1 LSKVRTLSRRLRT
14 PGYAWLPNPP
24 LVCLSLIAAATLL
37 SACNQL
43 PPPAPPNDQQN
54 AEPGV
59 FDRVRS
65 LDLLP
70 RFPSEQQSS
79 GSTAARPR
87 PAVYGG
93 AEVPAISPP
102 EGQPAGSGDG
112 FELNF
117 ENTPVA
123 TVAKVVLGDIMGVG
137 YSIDPRIQG
146 TVSLS
151 SGRPVPR
158 SDMIFVLENA
168 LRLSGVALIKEAVG
182 YRLVPLA
189 DAVGGG
195 NLDQTAARA
204 EPGYG
209 VSVVPLQHVSAA
221 TLLKL
226 LDSFATRPGVV
237 RADTSRNLLLI
248 QGTGPER
255 RVAIE
260 TALSFDVDWMR
271 GQSVG
276 IFPVQNSNPEPVIA
290 ELEKIMD
297 TGEGGLSHNVVK
309 FLPIARMNAILVVTR
324 KPEFLKT
331 AGNWISRL
339 DNADTTRTGVH
350 VYHVKFGEARQLA
363 RVLNDIFVGGSGSN
377 ALDQAA
383 NQIAPGSG
391 LSTTT
396 SGERTGFGANQQQ
409 GSSGFGS
416 SSGGLG
422 SRSSSGGGSD
432 SRGGLGATQSAL
444 GGDQN
449 AGLDG
454 RGIGGPGGPPALPGV
469 RITADIVHNALL
481 IYASQEN
488 YRIIERTLVQ
498 VDRPQLQVAID
509 ATIAEVDLND
519 NLSYGVQAFLQ
530 TTGGSISNIPAS
542 PPGQASTNAAGLV
555 GAALNRAFPGFNLLL
570 GPELSPNLILDALH
584 AVTDVKILSNPSL
597 VVIDNQVATL
607 DVGNDVPITTAS
619 GSVLNSA
626 TSTSNT
632 VVNTID
638 YRQTG
643 IILRV
648 APRVNA
654 NGNVR
659 LDIEQEISQVVA
671 GSATA
676 AGTTANTT
684 PTISVRK
691 VKSSVAV
698 AAGQT
703 VLLAGLIQ
711 ESRTF
716 NRSGIPVLDQIPK
729 VGDLFS
735 DQSRQIA
742 RTELIIFIRPQII
755 RDSVDAHFVA
765 EEMRTKL
772 KGAIG
777 TVGSD
782 KADSRILR

>member
-1 LSKVRTLSRRLRT
+1 VT
-14 PGYAWLPNPP
+14 
-24 LVCLSLIAAATLL
+24 AALL
-37 SACNQL
+37 LAACNQF
-43 PPPAPPNDQQN
+43 PPNNNQT
-54 AEPGV
+54 EPGV

-70 RFPSEQQSS
+70 RFPQDQQSS
-79 GSTAARPR
+79 GQSTGHAK
-87 PAVYGG
+87 PAVYSGTD
-93 AEVPAISPP
+93 VPVLAAVETQSV
-102 EGQPAGSGDG
+102 ASGDG
-112 FELNF
+112 YELNF

-123 TVAKVVLGDIMGVG
+123 TVAKVVLGDIMGLG

-146 TVSLS
+146 TVSLA
-151 SGRPVPR
+151 SGRPVPK
-158 SDMIFVLENA
+158 SDMLFVLESA
-168 LRLSGVALIKEAVG
+168 LRLSGVALVKDTAG
-182 YRLVPLA
+182 YRLVPLG

-195 NLDQTAARA
+195 NLDQTAGRV

-221 TLLKL
+221 TLMKL
-226 LDSFATRPGVV
+226 LDSFATRPGIV
-237 RADTSRNLLLI
+237 RADASRNLLLV
-248 QGTGPER
+248 QGSGPER
-255 RVAIE
+255 RSAIE
-260 TALSFDVDWMR
+260 TVLSFDVDWMR

-276 IFPVQNSNPEPVIA
+276 IFPVQNSTPEPLIA

-297 TGEGGLSHNVVK
+297 SGEGGLSHNVVK

-331 AGNWISRL
+331 AGNWIGRL

-363 RVLNDIFVGGSGSN
+363 RVLSDIFVGGSGSSSS
-377 ALDQAA
+377 LDQSAS
-383 NQIAPGSG
+383 QIAPGSG
-391 LSTTT
+391 LSATT
-396 SGERTGFGANQQQ
+396 SGSSLGGSQQQ
-409 GSSGFGS
+409 GSNGFGS
-416 SSGGLG
+416 
-422 SRSSSGGGSD
+422 RSTGTSGSD
-432 SRGGLGATQSAL
+432 TRGGFGTSQSTL

-449 AGLDG
+449 GSGDSRNG
-454 RGIGGPGGPPALPGV
+454 FGNGPGGPAMLPGV
-469 RITADIVHNALL
+469 RITADIVHNAVL

-498 VDRPQLQVAID
+498 IDRPQLQVAID
-509 ATIAEVDLND
+509 ATIAEVTLND
-519 NLSYGVQAFLQ
+519 NLSYGVQAFLS
-530 TTGGSISNIPAS
+530 TNDGSVSNIPAS

-570 GPELSPNLILDALH
+570 GPELSPNMILDALH
-584 AVTDVKILSNPSL
+584 AVTDVRVLSNPSL

-638 YRQTG
+638 YRPTG

-659 LDIEQEISQVVA
+659 LDIEQEISQVV
-671 GSATA
+671 SSSTA
-676 AGTTANTT
+676 STAGTTSSTT

-691 VKSSVAV
+691 VKSSIAI

-711 ESRTF
+711 ESRELD
-716 NRSGIPVLDQIPK
+716 RSGIPVLDQIPTL
-729 VGDLFS
+729 GDAFS
-735 DQSRQIA
+735 HQNRTIA

-765 EEMRTKL
+765 EELRAKL

-777 TVGSD
+777 TAGSD
-782 KADSRILR
+782 ARDPRILR